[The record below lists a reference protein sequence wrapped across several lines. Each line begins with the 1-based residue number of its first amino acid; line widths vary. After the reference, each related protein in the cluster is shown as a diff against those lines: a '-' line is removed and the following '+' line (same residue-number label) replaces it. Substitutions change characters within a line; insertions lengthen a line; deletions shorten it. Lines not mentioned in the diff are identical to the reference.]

1 MTLTKV
7 CMIAVLGI
15 SATAIV
21 KQWKSDFLPLVR
33 LALTL
38 TLGALILGAATPI
51 LSFFRVLSEE
61 SGNAAYT
68 VILFK
73 ALGIALLTQVCADIC
88 RESGE
93 SGLSAGVELTGKV
106 EILLLALPLMEE
118 LLSVAQSLFEMGGG
132 A

>member
-1 MTLTKV
+1 MTIVKV

-15 SATAIV
+15 AATAVI

-33 LALTL
+33 LAVTL
-38 TLGALILGAATPI
+38 VLGTLILGSAAPI
-51 LSFFRVLSEE
+51 LTFFRLVSEE
-61 SGNAAYT
+61 GGNAAYT

-73 ALGIALLTQVCADIC
+73 ALGVALLTQVCADIC

-93 SGLSAGVELTGKV
+93 SGLSAGVELTGKI
-106 EILLLALPLMEE
+106 EILLLSLPLMEE
-118 LLSVAQSLFEMGGG
+118 LLSTAQKLLEMGGG